1 MADPLVA
8 DDAISSTRELEE
20 ENQHDDSLL
29 DHDDSGREVEE
40 GSTSSSDGDGHR
52 TGSDDEA
59 RQRRRHRQRR
69 VKGGKRHH
77 RKYKPYH
84 ILSQEEKQKL
94 AEKESLKAHLRRASL
109 LASGH
114 PLAPYNT
121 TQYLIEEKMKNGQIA
136 LPASPKSP
144 MVQQQSSRPMTPNH
158 PPCATPRHPGITDD
172 DMPLPTPPTF
182 NSSDDLYPEL
192 NTPASGSA
200 TPTSKYDE
208 EFVQDYDSLI
218 TDRFL
223 TMTRAELLQTALGL
237 QKQCDKMGQTLRQ
250 EQQQRKLL
258 AQAIAAAAILD
269 EASSSPSV
277 NDDGAAV
284 GNASGA
290 GRDVI
295 ETNFTIDVGVDL
307 SDIGSSNTGSMET
320 TATTA

>member
-1 MADPLVA
+1 MADPYLA

-20 ENQHDDSLL
+20 LHDDSLL
-29 DHDDSGREVEE
+29 DDSGREVEE

-144 MVQQQSSRPMTPNH
+144 MVQHQSSRPMTPNH

-172 DMPLPTPPTF
+172 DVPLPNPPTS
-182 NSSDDLYPEL
+182 SSDDLYPEL
-192 NTPASGSA
+192 STPASGSA
-200 TPTSKYDE
+200 TPSGKYDE

-258 AQAIAAAAILD
+258 AQAIAAAAILE
-269 EASSSPSV
+269 EAGSSPRL
-277 NDDGAAV
+277 NTDDDGAAV
-284 GNASGA
+284 GNASAARCG
-290 GRDVI
+290 VT